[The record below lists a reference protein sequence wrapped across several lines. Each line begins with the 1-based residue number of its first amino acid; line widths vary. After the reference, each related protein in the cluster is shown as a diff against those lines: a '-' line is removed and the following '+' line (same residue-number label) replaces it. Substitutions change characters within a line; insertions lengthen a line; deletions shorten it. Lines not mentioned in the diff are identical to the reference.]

1 MDCWFIVIGKKAVY
15 NNYEKE
21 RASRL
26 WAGALP
32 YYDNIMRE

>member
-21 RASRL
+21 RASRVTKFKE
-26 WAGALP
+26 
-32 YYDNIMRE
+32 R